1 MNETV
6 TTGALADFQTHRGR
20 LFGIAYRMLG
30 SAAEAEDILQD
41 AWLRWQTV
49 TDEVENPAAYLAT
62 ITTRLSLT
70 ALDSARARR
79 ETYVGP
85 WLPEPVSTEDDPLL
99 GAERAEALSLAVLLL
114 LERLTPSERAA
125 YVLREAFDYS
135 FRDIADV
142 LETSE
147 ANARQLGK
155 RAREHLARERGA
167 VVAPAERDRLL
178 GAITVAAQSGDLAAL
193 EALLSENVVSLS
205 DGGGVVSAARNPVVG
220 RNNVAR
226 FILGLLAKYTEGVTT
241 HYLAVNGEPTLFAV
255 RDAQPLL
262 IWQFDIGADGVRGM
276 YAVLNPEKLGRFDS
290 IALSHS
296 E

>member
-6 TTGALADFQTHRGR
+6 TTGALTDFELARPR

-30 SAAEAEDILQD
+30 SATEAEDILQD

-49 TDEVENPAAYLAT
+49 TDEVENPTAYLAT

-79 ETYVGP
+79 ETYIGP
-85 WLPEPVSTEDDPLL
+85 WLPEPVSTQDDPLL

-114 LERLTPSERAA
+114 LERLTAAERAA
-125 YVLREAFDYS
+125 YVLHEAFDYS
-135 FRDIADV
+135 FRDIAEV

-155 RAREHLARERGA
+155 RAREHLARERGSA
-167 VVAPAERDRLL
+167 VSPAERDRLL
-178 GAITVAAQSGDLAAL
+178 AAITVAAQSGDLAAL
-193 EALLSENVVSLS
+193 EAVLSENVVSLS

-226 FILGLLAKYTEGVTT
+226 FILGLLAKYTDGVTT
-241 HYLAVNGEPTLFAV
+241 QYLSVNGEPTLFAI
-255 RDAQPLL
+255 REGLPLL
-262 IWQFDIGADGVRGM
+262 IWQFDIGPDGVRGM
-276 YAVLNPEKLGRFDS
+276 FAILNPAKLRSFES
-290 IALSHS
+290 IALSHFG
-296 E
+296 

>member
-30 SAAEAEDILQD
+30 SATEAEDIVQD

-79 ETYVGP
+79 ETYIGP

-114 LERLTPSERAA
+114 LERLTAAERAA

-135 FRDIADV
+135 FRDIAEV
-142 LETSE
+142 LETTE

-167 VVAPAERDRLL
+167 VAPPAERDRLL

-193 EALLSENVVSLS
+193 EALLSESVISLS

-220 RNNVAR
+220 RSNVAR
-226 FILGLLAKYTEGVTT
+226 FILGLLAKYSEGVTT
-241 HYLAVNGEPTLFAV
+241 HYLSVNGEPTLFAV

-262 IWQFDIGADGVRGM
+262 VWQFDIGTDGVHGM
-276 YAVLNPEKLGRFDS
+276 FAVLNPQKLRSFES

-296 E
+296 G